1 MDNPG
6 LVHWEGVKHVFW
18 YLAGTRDGALVYGTK
33 VKGLEG
39 FTDVDGDTQE
49 HRLAIMGL
57 IDQAAISWSSK
68 KPEIVTLST
77 AESEYVATTHA
88 AKEAIW
94 LHRFIGEVFQ
104 PLTNPIPLYSDSQ
117 AAIAL
122 THNRSYHTRTK
133 HIDIQ
138 YHFIQFIVNNGTINV
153 IYCPTDD
160 MVANTLT
167 KVLPNIKA
175 KHFTFTLSLQST

>member
-1 MDNPG
+1 MG
-6 LVHWEGVKHVFW
+6 GSEAHISVFGR
-18 YLAGTRDGALVYGTK
+18 Y
-33 VKGLEG
+33 KGLGLGLWDKGERFRG
-39 FTDVDGDTQE
+39 FTDADSATQE
-49 HRLAIMGL
+49 HRHAITGYAFL
-57 IDQAAISWSSK
+57 IDGGAISWSSK
-68 KPEIVTLST
+68 KQEIVMLFT
-77 AESEYVATTHA
+77 AKSEYVAATHT

-94 LHRFIGEVFQ
+94 LHQFIGEVFQ

-122 THNRSYHTRTK
+122 TCDRSYHTCTK

-138 YHFIQFIVNNGTINV
+138 YHFVQFVINNGTINL

-160 MVANTLT
+160 MVTDTLT

-175 KHFTFTLSLQST
+175 KHFSFTLSLQST